1 MKNDDRGGPVPMV
14 DWDSEHLTFRV
25 IWQAA
30 HTLQDTEAVDRPR
43 RFPSRMG
50 AAVLV
55 HAAYEGFINEA
66 IERLFP
72 AVWQQE
78 KTYFRSG
85 PFQGWLGK
93 TQFLAHELRM
103 TLNRSARPY
112 RTVAEL
118 NAWRNDLVHSRT
130 VRGVGVIRSDAYA
143 KRPAEVRPVVFVKL
157 KPTFVARC
165 FDDVSA
171 LADLLLVAARAQHRT
186 ELRHLGAMA
195 FWGPASSGGAALR
208 R

>member
-1 MKNDDRGGPVPMV
+1 MRTHAPRTVPMV
-14 DWDSEHLTFRV
+14 DWESEHLPFRT

-30 HTLQDTEAVDRPR
+30 HTLRDTDPLDRYR

-55 HAAYEGFINEA
+55 HAAYEGFVNEA
-66 IERLFP
+66 LERLFP
-72 AVWQQE
+72 VVWRQE
-78 KTYFRSG
+78 KTFFRSD

-93 TQFLAHELRM
+93 TLYLAHELGIS
-103 TLNRSARPY
+103 LNRAKRPY

-130 VRGVGVIRSDAYA
+130 IRGAGISRSDAYA
-143 KRPAEVRPVVFVKL
+143 KRPTERRPIAFQMLTPV
-157 KPTFVARC
+157 FVARC
-165 FDDVSA
+165 FDDVAA
-171 LADLLLVAARAQHRT
+171 LADMVLEGAQSQRRA
-186 ELRHLGAMA
+186 ELSHLGTMA

-208 R
+208 Q